1 VSFHDEL
8 WSGTALAQLAKLSAA
23 AQDQVEATVRQI
35 CREPGG
41 LGVVVG
47 GDGVGSRLLYAARAG
62 HVLVLYQIDEI
73 GEMVHVLRLDDC
85 G

>member
-1 VSFHDEL
+1 MSLHDEL
-8 WSGTALAQLAKLSAA
+8 WSGTALAQLAKLSRP

-35 CREPGG
+35 CREPAGM
-41 LGVVVG
+41 GVVVG
-47 GDGVGSRLLYAARAG
+47 GDGAGTRPLYAARAG